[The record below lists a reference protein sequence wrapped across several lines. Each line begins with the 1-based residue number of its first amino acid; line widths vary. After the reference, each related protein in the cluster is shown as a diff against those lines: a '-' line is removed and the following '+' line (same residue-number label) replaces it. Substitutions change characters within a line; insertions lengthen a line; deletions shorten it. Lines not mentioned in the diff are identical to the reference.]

1 MTKKSS
7 KNSSELIKFVTSFCL
22 NVDWVNM
29 QINHCIPQILLV
41 KIHVPLNVVHLQ
53 KNVDNVKR
61 SVTGV
66 TLSVANSF
74 YQFLK
79 KCHVILHLH
88 KNCKVL

>member
-29 QINHCIPQILLV
+29 HHCRPQILLV
-41 KIHVPLNVVHLQ
+41 KIHVPLNVAHLQ
-53 KNVDNVKR
+53 KNVDNVK
-61 SVTGV
+61 STVTRV
-66 TLSVANSF
+66 TLSVADSF

-79 KCHVILHLH
+79 NAL
-88 KNCKVL
+88 

>member
-22 NVDWVNM
+22 NIDLVNM

-41 KIHVPLNVVHLQ
+41 KIHVPLNIAHLQ
-53 KNVDNVKR
+53 KNVDNVKS
-61 SVTGV
+61 SVTRV
-66 TLSVANSF
+66 TLSVADSF

-79 KCHVILHLH
+79 NVM
-88 KNCKVL
+88 

>member
-22 NVDWVNM
+22 NIDLVNM

-41 KIHVPLNVVHLQ
+41 KIHVPLNIAHLQ
-53 KNVDNVKR
+53 KNVDNVKS
-61 SVTGV
+61 SVIRV
-66 TLSVANSF
+66 TLSVADSF

-79 KCHVILHLH
+79 NVM
-88 KNCKVL
+88 